1 MSRRRIG
8 QQSLRFSDVGSVV
21 SSLARLSCLIDWA
34 PIEAVLGDIYMAA
47 KGEPAWPP
55 LVLFKA
61 MLLAVW
67 YDLSDV
73 KLSEALDDRA
83 SFRRFCGFSA
93 QEATPERTA
102 FVRLRKVLAERGLDK
117 ALFDEV
123 TRQLKA
129 KAIRVKT
136 GTLVDAT
143 IIASARKGDD
153 EARWVKHKGRKAVHG
168 FKAHVGADADTAL
181 VEQVFITPANVND
194 GKAGPAALPDD
205 PGDVFADSAY
215 RGDHFNNAVRAKDGT
230 PRVIITHVWSSA
242 QDTKATLA
250 YLDAHN
256 RSIYRVRGRIEK
268 IFGTWKRSYGLHRMR
283 WCGLAKAAVQVR
295 LTAIAY
301 NLKRTLNLLDQPA

>member
-1 MSRRRIG
+1 MSRRRIE
-8 QQSLRFSDVGSVV
+8 QQSLRFSDVSSVAL
-21 SSLARLSCLIDWA
+21 SLDRLSGLIDWTR
-34 PIEAVLGDIYMAA
+34 IEAVLGDIYTAA

-102 FVRLRKVLAERGLDK
+102 FVRLRKVLAERSLDK

-153 EARWVKHKGRKAVHG
+153 EARWVKH
-168 FKAHVGADADTAL
+168 T
-181 VEQVFITPANVND
+181 
-194 GKAGPAALPDD
+194 
-205 PGDVFADSAY
+205 
-215 RGDHFNNAVRAKDGT
+215 
-230 PRVIITHVWSSA
+230 
-242 QDTKATLA
+242 
-250 YLDAHN
+250 
-256 RSIYRVRGRIEK
+256 
-268 IFGTWKRSYGLHRMR
+268 
-283 WCGLAKAAVQVR
+283 
-295 LTAIAY
+295 
-301 NLKRTLNLLDQPA
+301 